1 MTNAMANIRAQ
12 VMQVYDFKPG
22 WVAKVNAMSDYQVM
36 AIYKRFASECF
47 DPDAIKKDGAY
58 SRTTIKKQLALEEEE
73 ALRISLEAALEPR
86 KDNHTAYLC
95 KECRGWFF
103 ADNPELTECRFC
115 GSPHILKGEFNE
127 DF

>member
-1 MTNAMANIRAQ
+1 MTNTMANIRAQ

-22 WVAKVNAMSDYQVM
+22 WVATVNAMPDYQVM
-36 AIYKRFASECF
+36 AIYRRFASECF

-58 SRTTIKKQLALEEEE
+58 SRTILKKKQALKEEE
-73 ALRISLEAALEPR
+73 LHSSLEMPLES
-86 KDNHTAYLC
+86 KEGSHTAYLC